1 MNDPRQTKHDT
12 AQVKSLAR
20 DAGFDL
26 VGVAAAESPSHWDAY
41 AAWLGRGFSGE
52 MAYLGRNLD
61 RRADPRAILPGA
73 RSVLCVGALYHP
85 GPGADEGSKPTGQ
98 ISCYARGD
106 DYHDVMTPRLRSLLD
121 QIQAQWPDVD
131 GKVYVDTGPVLER
144 DVAAAAGLGWY
155 GKHTNLI
162 HKHAGSYFFL
172 GEILLTMN
180 LEPDGPV
187 SDHCGTCV
195 KCIEACPTDAIVAPY
210 ELDSR
215 RCISYLT
222 IELRGPIPK
231 NLREGVGDWIY
242 GCDVCQDVCPWVE
255 KHGKSASDPAYLPKP
270 GRDRPVLA
278 DLLSLDQA
286 GFSERFRKSP
296 IKRTKRRG
304 LLRNAAVA
312 LGNVGS
318 AADVPVLRKA
328 LADVEPLVRGH
339 AAWAL
344 GRIGGEGARDALRQA
359 LKAEESDDVRAE
371 IEDALEDKESQ

>member
-1 MNDPRQTKHDT
+1 MDGLEPMNSVTG
-12 AQVKSLAR
+12 QVKDLAR
-20 DAGFDL
+20 AAGFDL
-26 VGVAAAESPSHWDAY
+26 VGVAAADAPSHWDAY
-41 AAWLGRGFSGE
+41 TTWLGRGFGGE

-61 RRADPRAILPGA
+61 RRGDPRTILPGA

-85 GPGADEGSKPTGQ
+85 GKGADEGSEPTGQ

-106 DYHDVMTPRLRSLLD
+106 DYHDVMTPRLRSLLEEI
-121 QIQAQWPDVD
+121 QIQWPKID

-144 DVAAAAGLGWY
+144 DVAEAAGLGWF

-162 HKHAGSYFFL
+162 HKNAGSYFFL
-172 GEILLTMN
+172 GEILLTME
-180 LEPDGPV
+180 LTPDKPV

-210 ELDSR
+210 ELDAR
-215 RCISYLT
+215 KCISYLT
-222 IELRGPIPK
+222 IELKGSIPK
-231 NLREGVGDWIY
+231 GLREGMGDWIY
-242 GCDVCQDVCPWVE
+242 GCDVCQDVCPWVT
-255 KHGKSASDPAYLPKP
+255 KHGRSWDDPAYVPKP

-286 GFSERFRKSP
+286 GFSERFQKSP

-318 AADVPVLRKA
+318 AGDVPALKGA
-328 LADVEPLVRGH
+328 LADVEPLVRSH

-344 GRIGGEGARDALRQA
+344 GRIGGEEARDTLREALRT
-359 LKAEESDDVRAE
+359 EETDDVRAE
-371 IEDALEDKESQ
+371 IEDALEDME